1 MSAIE
6 KVDKP
11 KNWHKELQDKR
22 TFGQKASDFVS
33 KTYGSWAFI
42 IAWLCIVTFYISFNA
57 LVPRSV
63 RFDSYPFLFLN
74 LALGIPV
81 FFAGMIIM
89 NAQNRQGERDRAK
102 ADRDF
107 ENDQRAL
114 DIIEKLDILVAG
126 LETDKLDRIIA
137 AEEKKPAEKKVEEK

>member
-11 KNWHKELQDKR
+11 KNWHK
-22 TFGQKASDFVS
+22 ASDFVS
-33 KTYGSWAFI
+33 KTYGSWAVI

-89 NAQNRQGERDRAK
+89 NAQNRQGERDRGK
-102 ADRDF
+102 GDSDF
-107 ENDQRAL
+107 ETAQ
-114 DIIEKLDILVAG
+114 
-126 LETDKLDRIIA
+126 
-137 AEEKKPAEKKVEEK
+137 

>member
-33 KTYGSWAFI
+33 KTYCSWAFI

-89 NAQNRQGERDRAK
+89 NAQN
-102 ADRDF
+102 
-107 ENDQRAL
+107 
-114 DIIEKLDILVAG
+114 
-126 LETDKLDRIIA
+126 
-137 AEEKKPAEKKVEEK
+137 